1 MWGTLG
7 AIGSMEKDD
16 HDRRTNTKSA
26 RSKFGMKDAEDND
39 KYDQQ
44 LKRQTDRGARK
55 TAAKR
60 RSTGRGG
67 RRGARRHHGAH
78 GHVPELAGGPDLS
91 RARRGQLLASR
102 LRDDILLGC
111 LAKGARDAGD
121 FCENV
126 TVRRLYV
133 GPEADAA
140 SSSGRLRQMRLPLM
154 CLETRSEERLKAH
167 ATHVP

>member
-1 MWGTLG
+1 MIEEQAQRAPEAT
-7 AIGSMEKDD
+7 
-16 HDRRTNTKSA
+16 
-26 RSKFGMKDAEDND
+26 MKDAEDND
-39 KYDQQ
+39 RHDQQ

-60 RSTGRGG
+60 NTGRGG

-111 LAKGARDAGD
+111 FIPLWHNATLRSMLQGDTRNVPSLVTGPLRGFAKRHGS
-121 FCENV
+121 
-126 TVRRLYV
+126 
-133 GPEADAA
+133 GPA
-140 SSSGRLRQMRLPLM
+140 SSQP
-154 CLETRSEERLKAH
+154 
-167 ATHVP
+167 